1 MPEIKYADLGNPV
14 LGDRKNF
21 IPGIELEE
29 RDLAQGA
36 IDDPHPVCLQIPPL
50 QAAIGAPRIDASR
63 VVNGQGKD
71 RPPMSLEFD
80 GSFFV
85 HVPDSDGAVL
95 VPADNP
101 VSGEGCQFGHRGPGF
116 SQKKMKLMK
125 AGFKG
130 RISGISVYYDGRV
143 IAGLRAGPTG
153 SFPEKE
159 NLVMISPAA
168 DSDTYMILG
177 GHGRETRNCL
187 TMGPKIITCGVD
199 EGGEHTLRVWGSEF
213 YVKMELSKLSLYPS

>member
-1 MPEIKYADLGNPV
+1 MSKLASFSRNRIVSGHEDGSIRVWDVDEKRTVEFQAHGGPV
-14 LGDRKNF
+14 LALAVDHAGRIYSGSADGCLKRWDLETNGV
-21 IPGIELEE
+21 GI
-29 RDLAQGA
+29 
-36 IDDPHPVCLQIPPL
+36 I
-50 QAAIGAPRIDASR
+50 
-63 VVNGQGKD
+63 D
-71 RPPMSLEFD
+71 RPLRQLALLKLYPRDKILAVTQNGVSEVGIFD
-80 GSFFV
+80 F
-85 HVPDSDGAVL
+85 
-95 VPADNP
+95 
-101 VSGEGCQFGHRGPGF
+101 R
-116 SQKKMKLMK
+116 QKKMKLMK